1 MAGLGKKTWATDDIL
16 TAVDLNG
23 YLADQVTMVFASSA
37 ARTAGITFPSEGM
50 VTYLSDSNSLWHY
63 TGTTWVNI
71 PTAAVGTANYAVTA
85 GTAVFATNATNATTA
100 ANATKVSNQTI
111 FIQAG
116 TPTAN
121 ATSDL
126 WFWGT

>member
-23 YLADQVTMVFASSA
+23 YLADQVTMVFASDS

-63 TGTTWVNI
+63 SGTTWVNI
-71 PTAAVGTANYAVTA
+71 PTAAVGTANYAVTS
-85 GTAVFATNATNATTA
+85 GTAVYSATAGNAS
-100 ANATKVSNQTI
+100 KVSNQTV

-116 TPTAN
+116 TPTAT
-121 ATSDL
+121 ATNDL
-126 WFWGT
+126 WFY